1 MNILHFLALNGG
13 GQREISIFP
22 FFFSLFKSL
31 YLLFS
36 GALLLIYGPRLA
48 VCKGSLAK
56 ASIGWAI
63 RTVSVLP
70 LALAKI
76 VTRTS
81 RNIKP
86 KTGILFSFAPNL
98 DLFLYK

>member
-1 MNILHFLALNGG
+1 MHARLALNLSPSIYTCMNILHFLALNGG
-13 GQREISIFP
+13 GQRKISIFP

-63 RTVSVLP
+63 RTVSV
-70 LALAKI
+70 
-76 VTRTS
+76 
-81 RNIKP
+81 
-86 KTGILFSFAPNL
+86 GIGISQNR
-98 DLFLYK
+98 DSNESKY